1 MPLISASQPSYECDR
16 NAQSTDEK
24 TKEVVHS
31 IIKGPAASRG
41 GPAWS
46 YLSLIV

>member
-1 MPLISASQPSYECDR
+1 MPLISASQPSYEAVIG

-41 GPAWS
+41 GSCLVLP
-46 YLSLIV
+46 